1 MNKVKKNS
9 LDEAHTYFWKL
20 AELQTVIAIGRHDY
34 RTRVLGKRAAE
45 SI

>member
-9 LDEAHTYFWKL
+9 LVEAHTYFWKL

-34 RTRVLGKRAAE
+34 RPRVLGKRAAE